1 MGSTVRCE
9 ISGRSLWSSRGS
21 EKCNGHDVHV
31 NTIIVAIAIV
41 WVALVTLIA
50 EIDMLSAAQ
59 FCSMLAIAA
68 DAAMPRLSSS
78 PCFLSCVNGTL
89 MC

>member
-1 MGSTVRCE
+1 MGFAPSRPVDTWYSETHVGSTVRCE
-9 ISGRSLWSSRGS
+9 ISGRSLWSSRGG

-50 EIDMLSAAQ
+50 EIEM
-59 FCSMLAIAA
+59 
-68 DAAMPRLSSS
+68 
-78 PCFLSCVNGTL
+78 
-89 MC
+89 